1 MLYGKRTIIRGFEKN
16 RDWYKLI
23 QSQNGKIY
31 DLSGKEGMLNP
42 MEPLATITDASGKVI
57 DELNSYL
64 QHRATFFNKVRFLN
78 PAMRSVDILDFG
90 KIMDDFYISY
100 GLLPENYTQN
110 LQDIP
115 QLVNSSIS
123 LINLWKAAI
132 RIV

>member
-1 MLYGKRTIIRGFEKN
+1 MTLGKPGMGKSTLLKLLEEMLYGKRTIIRGFEKN

-64 QHRATFFNKVRFLN
+64 QHRATF
-78 PAMRSVDILDFG
+78 
-90 KIMDDFYISY
+90 
-100 GLLPENYTQN
+100 
-110 LQDIP
+110 
-115 QLVNSSIS
+115 
-123 LINLWKAAI
+123 
-132 RIV
+132 